1 MLQGVR
7 GQPDIAR
14 AFLRWSAM
22 RAALHRGWWLV
33 TAVYLVVDAR
43 LDAAGL
49 VSVAVAQ
56 SLTAILAEVP
66 VGVFADT
73 VGRKRSLLV
82 AHALMGTAMLATGLV
97 TDAVAVVA
105 TQMLWGL
112 SWNFASGADVAL
124 LSDELGRPDDV
135 SAVLVRAGRAE
146 LVGAAAGIAGFGAL
160 ASTTG
165 RGAAMVLAGAGML
178 LLGGYVAAR
187 FREVR
192 FTPVRGRRWSAGRSV
207 LVGGWGL
214 ARRSR
219 GLLVLFGATFLAGAA
234 LDASGRLTAQRLID
248 AGFPAEPLLWFS
260 ALSVSGLLL
269 GWGALRVVQARAAE
283 PGAVESGL
291 LLGCATGAVGLVG
304 LAVAGHVAGAAAAV
318 LLTAGVAAP
327 LTRTLVVVLV
337 NRRAER
343 RVRATVHSLL
353 AQAEYS
359 GKVVLGAALAAVAG
373 SAGSGPALLTC
384 AGLFAGAAGL
394 VAAARRVPA

>member
-1 MLQGVR
+1 
-7 GQPDIAR
+7 
-14 AFLRWSAM
+14 
-22 RAALHRGWWLV
+22 
-33 TAVYLVVDAR
+33 
-43 LDAAGL
+43 
-49 VSVAVAQ
+49 
-56 SLTAILAEVP
+56 VP
-66 VGVFADT
+66 AGVFADT